1 MKGSTMKSAAN
12 VLTAL
17 FATAVVSAGLA
28 WFPAAPAS
36 AETAA
41 APTAKAAA
49 GLTDPCNTK
58 GENWRGKPFF
68 EILFMNRVSGG
79 SGGIGNYYNSLG
91 NSFEVSDEV
100 IDERFRS
107 LNTDTLKKEYGS
119 DGVFFNG
126 PRRFVANGFT
136 AVAYNDC
143 KLRVINTIPLFIYG
157 TFEVP
162 SFDEFVSGPP
172 VAYKVLVS
180 KRTNTFTF
188 NAGEVVHE
196 LITPEGEVYTMFSL
210 SLKADP
216 NNTIENLPTL
226 GDRLTLPEGWT
237 YRTRTLEE
245 DLVLSS
251 SYDADPPNT
260 IVLDQFEGNYQHNPD
275 AK

>member
-1 MKGSTMKSAAN
+1 MKTIRNVFPAFLTSA
-12 VLTAL
+12 VLV
-17 FATAVVSAGLA
+17 TAVA
-28 WFPAAPAS
+28 WYATAPAS
-36 AETAA
+36 ADTAG
-41 APTAKAAA
+41 APAA
-49 GLTDPCNTK
+49 GLTEPCEVK

-68 EILFMNRVSGG
+68 EILFMNRNAEGPGG
-79 SGGIGNYYNSLG
+79 AGNYFNSLG

-100 IDERFRS
+100 VDARFRS
-107 LNTDTLKKEYGS
+107 LNADTLKKEYGS

-126 PRRFVANGFT
+126 PRRFVANSFT
-136 AVAYNDC
+136 GVSYNDC
-143 KLRVINTIPLFIYG
+143 RLRVIGSIPLFVYG

-196 LITPEGEVYTMFSL
+196 LITPEGAVYTMFSL

-226 GDRLTLPEGWT
+226 GDRLKLPEGWK
-237 YRTRTLEE
+237 YRTRTLDA
-245 DLVLSS
+245 DLTLSS
-251 SYDADPPNT
+251 SYDANPPNT
-260 IVLDQFEGNYQHNPD
+260 IVLDQFEGNYQHNPF

>member
-1 MKGSTMKSAAN
+1 VVRLWNVLPAVFASAALAAAAGL
-12 VLTAL
+12 LTASQ
-17 FATAVVSAGLA
+17 AV
-28 WFPAAPAS
+28 

-41 APTAKAAA
+41 APSAQAAA
-49 GLTDPCNTK
+49 GLTNPCDTK

-68 EILFMNRVSGG
+68 EILFMNKVSGG
-79 SGGIGNYYNSLG
+79 AGGIGNYYNSLG
-91 NSFEVSDEV
+91 NSFELSDAE
-100 IDERFRS
+100 IDAQFRALS
-107 LNTDTLKKEYGS
+107 AETLQKEYGS

-143 KLRVINTIPLFIYG
+143 KLRVIGSIPLFIYG

-162 SFDEFVSGPP
+162 SFEEFVSGPP

-196 LITPEGEVYTMFSL
+196 LVTPEGEVYTMFSL
-210 SLKADP
+210 SLKSDP

-226 GDRLTLPEGWT
+226 EDRLTLPEGWT
-237 YRTRTLEE
+237 YRTRTLDK

-260 IVLDQFEGNYQHNPD
+260 IVLDQFEGNYQHNPE